1 VNQAHLAEVDKALQL
16 ISEAREFVERTART
30 VAAEGG
36 DPGLVAALEDAEHD
50 LDGIHGSL
58 TRATYVPAS
67 REQLRLAG

>member
-1 VNQAHLAEVDKALQL
+1 M
-16 ISEAREFVERTART
+16 
-30 VAAEGG
+30 VAGEGG